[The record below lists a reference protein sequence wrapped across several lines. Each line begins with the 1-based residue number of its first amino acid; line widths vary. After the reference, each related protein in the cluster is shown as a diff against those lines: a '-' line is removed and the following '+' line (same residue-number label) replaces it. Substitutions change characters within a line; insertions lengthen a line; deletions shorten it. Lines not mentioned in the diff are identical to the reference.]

1 MKKTLFA
8 LAGVLTLA
16 LTSCFEGTGSSYTST
31 ISRVVTIDTLSSPV
45 KLVADYT
52 GEKFNKFINLR
63 TPEQLAQFDLEDALR
78 AEVLMQVY
86 VDESYTQTWTMLQGK
101 KIDILPVANKVP
113 TDSLKPMTG
122 WQLYPLGG
130 TAFKPQVWISDR
142 YLNVL
147 PVIPSGKAGKY
158 YLMPDSVVSD
168 TLHFTLKA
176 SYDTDESKSYY
187 EGIKCFDLSTLC
199 DTANAD
205 TEMSAKMKNLW
216 SAMEQHRNDSM
227 TIVLTSLFDIHYYQ
241 KDTIMEQ
248 SAITNHFRPY
258 KVLDPNKE

>member
-31 ISRVVTIDTLSSPV
+31 FSRVVTIDTLSSPV
-45 KLVADYT
+45 KLIADYT
-52 GEKFNKFINLR
+52 GEEFNKFTNLR

-101 KIDILPVANKVP
+101 KIDIFPVTNKVP

-122 WQLYPLGG
+122 WQQYPLGG
-130 TAFKPQVWISDR
+130 TTYTPVAWVSDR

-158 YLMPDSVVSD
+158 YLIPDSVISD
-168 TLHFTLKA
+168 TLHFSLKA
-176 SYDTDESKSYY
+176 SYGTDESESYY
-187 EGIKCFDLSTLC
+187 EDIQCFDLHTLC

-205 TEMSAKMKNLW
+205 AELSAKMKNLW
-216 SAMEQHRNDSM
+216 SAMEQHRADSM
-227 TIVLTSLFDIHYYQ
+227 RIVLTGLFDIHYYQ
-241 KDTIMEQ
+241 KDTIMTQ
-248 SAITNHFRPY
+248 SAITNYFRPH
-258 KVLDPNKE
+258 KVLNPKK